1 MTDAYEDKDGVLVN
15 AGPFTVMEM
24 HKAMKA
30 IIDYMEEKGLGK
42 RRVNY
47 RLRDWLISRQRYWG
61 CPIPVVYC
69 PHCGEVLVPKK
80 TCR

>member
-15 AGPFTVMEM
+15 AGQFTGMEM

-47 RLRDWLISRQRYWG
+47 RLRDWLIS
-61 CPIPVVYC
+61 
-69 PHCGEVLVPKK
+69 
-80 TCR
+80 